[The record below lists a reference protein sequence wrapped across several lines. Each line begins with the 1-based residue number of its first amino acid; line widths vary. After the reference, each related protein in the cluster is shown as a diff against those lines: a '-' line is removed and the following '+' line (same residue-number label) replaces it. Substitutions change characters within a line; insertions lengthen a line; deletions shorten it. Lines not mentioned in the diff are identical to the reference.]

1 MKKADRDIL
10 GILTETRT
18 VYTVKVGK
26 RSRSF
31 LTPDGAREGFF
42 RMSAAECD
50 YCECDR
56 GDHVTPSYY
65 CGCKE
70 RQATLRRTFEHVMS
84 HKGAECLRRFIIEC
98 QEDALDWNRCPTCVE
113 PDRRYS
119 VFPGAICGACGT
131 TYAKEPT

>member
-42 RMSAAECD
+42 RMSAARRSKAFAELTE
-50 YCECDR
+50 YVRAIEL
-56 GDHVTPSYY
+56 
-65 CGCKE
+65 
-70 RQATLRRTFEHVMS
+70 QAKPKDMQS
-84 HKGAECLRRFIIEC
+84 
-98 QEDALDWNRCPTCVE
+98 
-113 PDRRYS
+113 
-119 VFPGAICGACGT
+119 
-131 TYAKEPT
+131 

>member
-1 MKKADRDIL
+1 MQLKLAAKYGAQVSAAPRSVRTDQRL
-10 GILTETRT
+10 LTA
-18 VYTVKVGK
+18 V
-26 RSRSF
+26 F
-31 LTPDGAREGFF
+31 Q
-42 RMSAAECD
+42 MSACLTGHAAN
-50 YCECDR
+50 
-56 GDHVTPSYY
+56 